1 MFRSYG
7 LRTHIWNNNAK
18 SLALMLGFP
27 VLLALVVFGIALLA
41 VGSGYS
47 SAIQHQSYDVSA
59 PFEAIDQAL
68 NDPSAPVPSASRP
81 NTPLSLPEGNNSF
94 ESALDDALLL
104 VFQIGPIILL
114 ATLIWFVIAYF
125 GHQKI
130 IDLATSAHPVT
141 REEQPRLW
149 NLLENLCISRGLTM
163 PSLRIAESAALNAF
177 ASGLDDKQHA
187 ITVTTGLIDSLD
199 DRELEAV
206 LAHEL
211 THVRNKDVQL
221 LVIAIIFVGIFS
233 FIGEIVFRNI
243 WRTNLGRGQRSRRSG
258 GGGSEGVVILIG
270 LAIIA
275 MAWLLALV
283 IRFAISRS
291 REYIADAGAV
301 ELTKDP
307 DAMAS
312 ALKKVAGNAQME
324 GAPAELRAF
333 FLENE
338 SVGLASLFASHPPI
352 SKRIEALQNYAGA
365 MV

>member
-1 MFRSYG
+1 VFRSYG

-18 SLALMLGFP
+18 SLVLMLGFP
-27 VLLALVVFGIALLA
+27 VLLAFVVFAIALLA
-41 VGSGYS
+41 VGFGYS
-47 SAIQHQSYDVSA
+47 TSYQPAAYEISA
-59 PFEAIDQAL
+59 PLDAINQAL
-68 NDPSAPVPSASRP
+68 NDPVAPISAPLPPVVDGP
-81 NTPLSLPEGNNSF
+81 NG
-94 ESALDDALLL
+94 LDFAFSDAVTLG
-104 VFQIGPIILL
+104 VQIGPFILL
-114 ATLIWFVIAYF
+114 STLIWFVIAYF

-141 REEQPRLW
+141 REQQPRIW
-149 NLLENLCISRGLTM
+149 NLLENLCISRGITM
-163 PSLRIAESAALNAF
+163 PSLRVADSPALNAF
-177 ASGLDDKQHA
+177 ASGLDEKQHA
-187 ITVTTGLIDSLD
+187 ITVTTGLIESLD

-233 FIGEIVFRNI
+233 FVGEIVFRNI
-243 WRTNLGRGQRSRRSG
+243 WRANLGRGQRSRRSG

-275 MAWLLALV
+275 IAWILALV

-312 ALKKVAGNAQME
+312 ALRKVAGNAQLE
-324 GAPAELRAF
+324 EAPAELRAF

-338 SVGLASLFASHPPI
+338 SVGLASIFASHPPI
-352 SKRIEALQNYAGA
+352 SKRIEALQSYAGA
-365 MV
+365 IV